1 MADSDGGH
9 LESRRYSHV
18 KTFNVRMILLN
29 LFNLAFI
36 GTFSSNRSGE
46 VLV

>member
-1 MADSDGGH
+1 MAAIWSHGVMK
-9 LESRRYSHV
+9 SR
-18 KTFNVRMILLN
+18 KNILINVRMILLN
-29 LFNLAFI
+29 LFNLAFL